1 MDNEITEEDFN
12 KILDKRENE
21 IYAKIFKKGGE
32 IEDLMTDALKKRTTI
47 LYINSNIYFHS
58 FFKIIKKIKE
68 NKNKY
73 KKIRIN
79 NENNLNL
86 FYNKLDEIIKIS
98 NYMLISIESMTKIEY

>member
-1 MDNEITEEDFN
+1 MKFMTKSLKKRRRNWRFN
-12 KILDKRENE
+12 DWCV
-21 IYAKIFKKGGE
+21 
-32 IEDLMTDALKKRTTI
+32 KKRTTI

-79 NENNLNL
+79 NENNLNF